1 MPKMSKAELTSQPRL
16 PSGRPLGSKN
26 RITHDLR
33 LIALAATPAAMKELK
48 RLATHAKSEAVRVMA
63 IQEIFDRAVG
73 KAKIAVD
80 HEHRGFVAPITP
92 DMTPQQAAEAFL
104 ATIRGAVVLEY
115 EAEEDGC
122 DQVREQAQKAKAEA
136 LPDAMSEP

>member
-63 IQEIFDRAVG
+63 IKEIFDRAVG

-80 HEHRGFVAPITP
+80 HEHRGFVAPITR
-92 DMTPQQAAEAFL
+92 DMTPQQAAELFAQ
-104 ATIRGAVVLEY
+104 TIRGAEIVG
-115 EAEEDGC
+115 ARG
-122 DQVREQAQKAKAEA
+122 RS
-136 LPDAMSEP
+136 PR

>member
-63 IQEIFDRAVG
+63 IKEIFDRAVG
-73 KAKIAVD
+73 KAKIAVE
-80 HEHRGFVAPITP
+80 HEHHGFVAPITR
-92 DMTPQQAAEAFL
+92 DMTPQQAAEAFAAL
-104 ATIRGAVVLEY
+104 IRGAEIVAPMIEG
-115 EAEEDGC
+115 EAFD
-122 DQVREQAQKAKAEA
+122 DKDEA
-136 LPDAMSEP
+136 A

>member
-16 PSGRPLGSKN
+16 PRGRPLGSKN

-63 IQEIFDRAVG
+63 IKEIFDRAVG

-80 HEHRGFVAPITP
+80 HEHRGFVAPITR
-92 DMTPQQAAEAFL
+92 DMTPQQAAELFAQ
-104 ATIRGAVVLEY
+104 TIRGAEIVALEGEVLDDKD
-115 EAEEDGC
+115 EA
-122 DQVREQAQKAKAEA
+122 A
-136 LPDAMSEP
+136 